1 MSDSESD
8 FYYSSEENDDNN
20 NEITLNGEILRDPL
34 QLEY

>member
-20 NEITLNGEILRDPL
+20 NEIILNGEILKDPL